1 MSANEKHRK
10 TPWVLLPFLMV
21 WNLATWALRI
31 AGRLVIALSG
41 IIAMALGISLTLTVI
56 GAVVGVPL
64 IVFGFLLMLR
74 SIF

>member
-1 MSANEKHRK
+1 MSANEKHQ
-10 TPWVLLPFLMV
+10 TPWVLLPFLTV
-21 WNLATWALRI
+21 WNPWALRI

-41 IIAMALGISLTLTVI
+41 IIAMALGIGLTLTVI

>member
-1 MSANEKHRK
+1 MSANEKHQ
-10 TPWVLLPFLMV
+10 TPWVLLPFLTV

-41 IIAMALGISLTLTVI
+41 IIAMALGIGLTLTVI